1 MISWNARVTI
11 VALLLAG
18 TALFLQARA
27 RSEFVLPQTALASFP
42 VELQN
47 WVGTDVFLDDESLK
61 TLRPGDFLQRTY
73 RDENGGTG
81 YVDLYVA
88 YLQNQHALFHHLPQ
102 DCLEGS
108 GWSPVES
115 GTTTL
120 AFPGEAPF
128 PANRYLIAKGDDRQ
142 LVLFWY
148 SARGR
153 RVASEDW
160 MNVYLAFDSL
170 RSEPHRQRAD
180 SNEHRIAARRK
191 ARGRG
196 TPAAFV
202 CRTGQSAAQKLH
214 SALTPQGPTESRRP
228 GRPRP
233 GGRASCDPRL
243 SARPNKEPAGLCPA
257 GRVRAAAPTRFP
269 VHQRQLVPF
278 RYLSNHSTDRRIESI
293 WFSRFSKP
301 WPSLG

>member
-1 MISWNARVTI
+1 MISRNARFAT

-27 RSEFVLPQTALASFP
+27 HSQFVLPRTALASFP
-42 VELQN
+42 VDLKN
-47 WVGTDVFLDDESLK
+47 WAGTDIPIPDPILK
-61 TLRPGDFLQRTY
+61 TLRPGEFLQRTY
-73 RDENGGTG
+73 RDQKGSGA

-88 YLQNQHALFHHLPQ
+88 YLENQHALFRHLPQ

-108 GWSPVES
+108 GWSPLES

-128 PANRYLIAKGDDRQ
+128 RANRYLIAKGDDRQ

-170 RSEPHRQRAD
+170 RSNRTDNALIRMNTELKPGERPAD
-180 SNEHRIAARRK
+180 AERR
-191 ARGRG
+191 
-196 TPAAFV
+196 
-202 CRTGQSAAQKLH
+202 L
-214 SALTPQGPTESRRP
+214 
-228 GRPRP
+228 
-233 GGRASCDPRL
+233 L
-243 SARPNKEPAGLCPA
+243 SFAGLVSPLLKSYI
-257 GRVRAAAPTRFP
+257 P
-269 VHQRQLVPF
+269 L
-278 RYLSNHSTDRRIESI
+278 
-293 WFSRFSKP
+293 
-301 WPSLG
+301 

>member
-1 MISWNARVTI
+1 MNSWNARVTI
-11 VALLLAG
+11 VTLLLAG
-18 TALFLQARA
+18 TALFLQARS
-27 RSEFVLPQTALASFP
+27 RSEFVLPKTALATFP
-42 VELQN
+42 AELQN
-47 WVGTDVFLDDESLK
+47 WVGTDVFLDDDSLK
-61 TLRPGDFLQRTY
+61 ALRPGDFLQRTY
-73 RDENGGTG
+73 RNQTGGTG

-170 RSEPHRQRAD
+170 LWNRTDNALVRMNTELQPGEKPEDA
-180 SNEHRIAARRK
+180 ERRLLS
-191 ARGRG
+191 
-196 TPAAFV
+196 FV
-202 CRTGQSAAQKLH
+202 GLA
-214 SALTPQGPTESRRP
+214 GPLLKNYIP
-228 GRPRP
+228 
-233 GGRASCDPRL
+233 L
-243 SARPNKEPAGLCPA
+243 
-257 GRVRAAAPTRFP
+257 
-269 VHQRQLVPF
+269 
-278 RYLSNHSTDRRIESI
+278 
-293 WFSRFSKP
+293 
-301 WPSLG
+301 

>member
-1 MISWNARVTI
+1 MISWNARFAT

-27 RSEFVLPQTALASFP
+27 RSEFVLPRTELASFP
-42 VELQN
+42 VKLQN

-73 RDENGGTG
+73 RDETGGTG

-160 MNVYLAFDSL
+160 MNIYLALDSL
-170 RSEPHRQRAD
+170 RSNRTDNAVIRMNTELQPGEKPA
-180 SNEHRIAARRK
+180 EAERR
-191 ARGRG
+191 
-196 TPAAFV
+196 
-202 CRTGQSAAQKLH
+202 L
-214 SALTPQGPTESRRP
+214 
-228 GRPRP
+228 
-233 GGRASCDPRL
+233 L
-243 SARPNKEPAGLCPA
+243 SFAGLVSPLLKKHI
-257 GRVRAAAPTRFP
+257 P
-269 VHQRQLVPF
+269 L
-278 RYLSNHSTDRRIESI
+278 
-293 WFSRFSKP
+293 
-301 WPSLG
+301 